1 MKQRFSSLDVRAIS
15 HELNASLVGTRISN
29 VYDLIPPSASS
40 GSSSASSSRTIL
52 LRFSKNQDK
61 YQLVVDSGFRCHL
74 TAYDARAASG
84 AGGAGAGNAPSTFV
98 SRLRS
103 FLNGRFV
110 SGVSQVGVDRIIE
123 LRFSDGQFRLYLEFF
138 AAGNIVLTDAA
149 SKVLALQRTVA
160 AFRSASLDVTLNV
173 NSTYAIGARQNAAQ
187 GSIPPLSLESVRE
200 VLEKAI
206 AADAPRLGP
215 DGKPLPSQPK
225 KKKKQSLSRTLGMHY
240 TDLAQVLIDHW
251 MLVTNFDT
259 VNKASPADILA
270 DEGRLKEVLKVLE
283 DARSQAEGFTKSGPK
298 CPGVIIATKKKQVE
312 GEVEAEV
319 EHKNDV
325 EAGVEKTADDADA
338 AAAPPAPS
346 ANANLD
352 FIDFH
357 PFSPRQFENDP
368 EYIVLHFESFNKTA
382 DEFYSHLQGLKANRQ
397 VHQQE
402 SMASKKL
409 EATKRDQAQRIET
422 LQEQQQ
428 RNVRKAA
435 AIEANQDWVQAALD
449 AINEQLQQGVDWENL
464 GHIIENSANSNPVAA
479 MFKLPLHIAEG
490 YVTLTLDENPEDG
503 WEEEFYEDE
512 EADYKYDENEQE
524 RSTLDVDV
532 KLALSAWGN
541 AREYYDQK
549 RVAAVKEQKTKE
561 VTSMALRNA
570 EKKVAEEL
578 KRVQAKTAA
587 SGKPGAPQLI
597 RRPQWFEKFAWFVSS
612 DGYLVLAA
620 KDPQQ
625 CEMLYRRYFSRND
638 IYVHADIKGSP
649 GIVAIKN
656 RTDVVGENA
665 GVVPPATLAQ
675 AGCLAVCASEA
686 WETKAGMGA
695 YWVRADQVSKATS
708 RGEILPPGVF
718 DIRGEKNHMPPPQR
732 VLGFGVMFKISDASK
747 GNHTKHQIL
756 SIEEIT
762 SGAGDE
768 DEEEEEAAPEA
779 AHEQAAAEVQEE
791 TTEEPAAED
800 TTPEENV
807 KDEDE
812 EVEAKEE
819 QELEEETALAA
830 APEWK
835 GKGREHL
842 RSTSPTPSR
851 ASTTNSANAISKRTL
866 KAKAKKLAKYKDQ
879 DEDERVAA
887 ERLFGVAAGREKAEA
902 KAKAKA
908 QREAEAAAYEER
920 RRAQKEKQMQ
930 KMRDFEAARQ
940 AKLEAGDADP
950 GDAGVGDADEGDDPE
965 NGSLD
970 VLTSIVG
977 RPAPGDEILE
987 IIPVCAP
994 WMALSRLKYKV
1005 KLQPGQIKKGR
1016 AARDMLERWK
1026 RAGESTGGKVNT
1038 NVVDVESRDPER
1050 IWPRETEL
1058 FSGMK
1063 MEEAANCMPVGKVT
1077 IMLGGGM
1084 GGSGGGKG
1092 GGKAGGKGSGRGSK
1106 SGKKR

>member
-1 MKQRFSSLDVRAIS
+1 M
-15 HELNASLVGTRISN
+15 
-29 VYDLIPPSASS
+29 
-40 GSSSASSSRTIL
+40 

-84 AGGAGAGNAPSTFV
+84 AAGAGAGSAPSTFV

-123 LRFSDGQFRLYLEFF
+123 LRFSDGQYRLYLEFF
-138 AAGNIVLTDAA
+138 AAGNVVLTDAV

-173 NSTYAIGARQNAAQ
+173 NSTYAIGARQNAAL

-206 AADAPRLGP
+206 ATDAPRLGP
-215 DGKPLPSQPK
+215 DGKPLLSQPK

-251 MLVTNFDT
+251 MLTTGFDT

-270 DEGRLKEVLKVLE
+270 DEGRLKEVLKLLE
-283 DARSQAEGFTKSGPK
+283 GARGQAEGFTKSGPK
-298 CPGVIIATKKKQVE
+298 CPGVIIATKKEQVE
-312 GEVEAEV
+312 TEAGDT
-319 EHKNDV
+319 NDV
-325 EAGVEKTADDADA
+325 AAGVETAPDDAGDADA
-338 AAAPPAPS
+338 AAATPVPS

-352 FIDFH
+352 FVDFH

-368 EYIVLHFESFNKTA
+368 KYIVLHFESFNKTA

-422 LQEQQQ
+422 LKEQQQ

-449 AINEQLQQGVDWENL
+449 AVNEQLQQGVDWENL

-490 YVTLTLDENPEDG
+490 YVTLTLDENPEDD

-512 EADYKYDENEQE
+512 EADYKYDENEKE

-625 CEMLYRRYFSRND
+625 CEMLYRRYFARND

-649 GIVAIKN
+649 GIVVVKN
-656 RTDVVGENA
+656 RADAVGENA

-686 WETKAGMGA
+686 WDTRAGMGA
-695 YWVRADQVSKATS
+695 YWVRADQVSKATA

-747 GNHTKHQIL
+747 GNHTKHQIP
-756 SIEEIT
+756 SIEELT
-762 SGAGDE
+762 GGAGGE
-768 DEEEEEAAPEA
+768 DEEEEEAVPEA
-779 AHEQAAAEVQEE
+779 AHEEAAAEDQEE
-791 TTEEPAAED
+791 TSDEPAEPAAED
-800 TTPEENV
+800 ATPEENAED
-807 KDEDE
+807 KDEE
-812 EVEAKEE
+812 GEAKEE
-819 QELEEETALAA
+819 EDLEEDAASVA
-830 APEWK
+830 APDWR

-851 ASTTNSANAISKRTL
+851 ASTTNSASAISKRTL

-887 ERLFGVAAGREKAEA
+887 ERLFGIAAGREKAEA

-920 RRAQKEKQMQ
+920 RRAQKEKQTQ

-940 AKLEAGDADP
+940 AKLEAGDADSS
-950 GDAGVGDADEGDDPE
+950 AAVLGDADEGDDPE

-970 VLTSIVG
+970 VLTTIVG

-1005 KLQPGQIKKGR
+1005 KLQPGQVKKGR
-1016 AARDMLERWK
+1016 AMRDVLERWK
-1026 RAGESTGGKVNT
+1026 RAGESAGGKVNT

-1063 MEEAANCMPVGKVT
+1063 MEEAANCVPVGKVT
-1077 IMLGGGM
+1077 VMLGGGL
-1084 GGSGGGKG
+1084 GGSGGGGGKG
-1092 GGKAGGKGSGRGSK
+1092 GGKGGAKGPGRGSK